1 MIDKL
6 TDKFKGL
13 DALVRRFGPEASQAL
28 VLEAQQEER
37 RAWRERLAK
46 LEGKGN

>member
-1 MIDKL
+1 MIDKT

-37 RAWRERLAK
+37 RVWKERLAK